1 MRGAARAGIP
11 AGGAGTSSAM
21 TDSDEVFRQ
30 DERNPGRSDDRTTE
44 PPADSASTSGFGGT
58 RRGSL
63 DAEIARGDD
72 APIDLDPEDEGADD
86 IRSDSGT

>member
-1 MRGAARAGIP
+1 
-11 AGGAGTSSAM
+11 M

-30 DERNPGRSDDRTTE
+30 DERNAGKSDDRTAE
-44 PPADSASTSGFGGT
+44 PPPDSAGTSGLGGT

-63 DAEIARGDD
+63 DAEIERGYD
-72 APIDLDPEDEGADD
+72 APIDLDPADEGADD